1 MKKHKTKRFS
11 KSILTSLLIGFGLC
25 FSFQPKLIAHA
36 GNSGYVL
43 GIAPDFNRFMY
54 QTTIATEDHNVNSKN
69 YSEFESLNVP
79 ANFSTSI
86 PESTSGDWKADK
98 GGNKETMFLFPA
110 NNSNA
115 ATNGPDPKDSE
126 AITRVTT
133 QVLNQLNQAISFI
146 MTNAT
151 EGGKPLIANNYNESQ
166 RKELFFEIT
175 AKLGNES
182 IKMKPENG
190 YSGTITI
197 KDTTFKLTKKSNKSS
212 FLTLETSDG
221 KKSVE
226 LRYRIQK
233 YPEGKTEGT
242 SDYDRSGNLKTVYW
256 FHLVWMGN
264 STFINRGV
272 EASNISKLGSEGF
285 VAEFLYGLLDNAL
298 QGIRSKLGLET
309 ISNIVFN
316 QGNFKAF
323 NWNGIAPTAWFEAGN
338 ILFWICQILAWL
350 SLALALVWRFG
361 STMWGTVSP
370 YKRVTLIE
378 GIKDIFTASISTAF
392 IYPIFTVLT
401 KFNVLLVDIMANL
414 TIFNDHID
422 SSTVGGGTIAGI
434 LLAILFFGIEVYFNF
449 VYLLRGVTIVLLY
462 GMAPMFF
469 MVYAFGG
476 NFKGIT
482 FKFIKELVG
491 NIFIHT
497 FHATFL
503 AFFAIFMNTAST
515 GFFTQLVLLY
525 AFIPM
530 TKLFKQLTGI
540 GESDFISS
548 TAEQA
553 KDTFKSA
560 GNAALGG
567 AIGGFTAGKIMKG
580 GSKGGD
586 NGGGGGGGSFKGD
599 SMSDGFGG
607 DTAKSSLT
615 GRVAQT
621 VGNKISNSTAGRAV
635 SQTTNAVLNKGKNA
649 LNSTELG
656 AKALSKASSVAK
668 TAKGLYQSDITKG
681 VAKTALGVGKAA
693 AGVGVATSGAI
704 LGNKELTKAGR
715 TMTSNGVGG
724 TLQSGKALA
733 SDLEEKLHGRE
744 VQSLNEAHIG
754 GYYND
759 NGTRTDTYDK
769 ATLHETTGV
778 EDMDL
783 IQGKNNQQIFR
794 QKIDPSKLSDDTRNF
809 LESIETDASGNVES
823 AKLREMGLNNVKK
836 TQDGKYIM
844 SYDAEKRGV
853 NSVKRSANK
862 LVINQVGSNAIS
874 LDHLN
879 HIYNDFNKQ
888 AKEDQHKKAFML

>member
-25 FSFQPKLIAHA
+25 LSVQPKLIAHA

-69 YSEFESLNVP
+69 YSEFESLNAP

-197 KDTTFKLTKKSNKSS
+197 KDTTFKLTKKSDKSS

-242 SDYDRSGNLKTVYW
+242 SDYDRSGNFPTIYW

-560 GNAALGG
+560 GNAVVGG
-567 AIGGFTAGKIMKG
+567 AIGGFTAGKVMKG

-599 SMSDGFGG
+599 SMSDSFGG
-607 DTAKSSLT
+607 TTIPQRMKQTLSSAKNKVLDNKVGQKLGDMRDSLQNSEPGQMLTSMYHSKT
-615 GRVAQT
+615 GQLARRASAGVVKTGMGLGKAGT
-621 VGNKISNSTAGRAV
+621 KALAGAGISTAG
-635 SQTTNAVLNKGKNA
+635 S
-649 LNSTELG
+649 
-656 AKALSKASSVAK
+656 
-668 TAKGLYQSDITKG
+668 
-681 VAKTALGVGKAA
+681 
-693 AGVGVATSGAI
+693 I
-704 LGNKELTKAGR
+704 LGNKDLKNIG
-715 TMTSNGVGG
+715 TSMIGKGVSGGIG
-724 TLQSGKALA
+724 TLSDAKDNINNFVKNSQFQSN
-733 SDLEEKLHGRE
+733 E
-744 VQSLNEAHIG
+744 VGHLG
-754 GYYND
+754 GYD
-759 NGTRTDTYDK
+759 NGDGTRTDSFDAK
-769 ATLHETTGV
+769 LLKTTGI
-778 EDMDL
+778 EDMD
-783 IQGKNNQQIFR
+783 ISRGPGGNGKNMLR
-794 QKIDPSKLSDDTRNF
+794 QKINPEQLSPEMRDYLDN
-809 LESIETDASGNVES
+809 LKTDNQGNVNFTGMD
-823 AKLREMGLNNVKK
+823 KQIRGLKNLRK
-836 TQDGKYIM
+836 TNDGKYIA
-844 SYDAEKRGV
+844 SFALDEIGV
-853 NSVKRSANK
+853 NSVRKSGGNYI
-862 LVINQVGSNAIS
+862 INQNNRRDGSFSQNYI
-874 LDHLN
+874 
-879 HIYNDFNKQ
+879 NDFVSGDH
-888 AKEDQHKKAFML
+888 AKPNNPTQKPQPQVG